1 MKDYIIKILTSGTG
15 LSSKRVVGV
24 AAWMVC
30 LLVLL
35 YCTIANIQA
44 PDFSEV
50 VVITASA
57 LLGVDSVTKIWRK

>member
-15 LSSKRVVGV
+15 LSSKRLVGV
-24 AAWMVC
+24 TAWIVC

-35 YCTIANIQA
+35 YCTIVNIQA

-50 VVITASA
+50 VVIAASA

>member
-15 LSSKRVVGV
+15 LSSKRVVGI
-24 AAWMVC
+24 AAWIVC

-50 VVITASA
+50 VVIAASA

>member
-24 AAWMVC
+24 AAWIVC

-35 YCTIANIQA
+35 YCTITNIQA

-50 VVITASA
+50 VVIAASA